1 MVSYRIENGR
11 LKEVVGHRSNVR
23 FHLPRRLSVRTLFP
37 DRSTTDIRITRGG

>member
-11 LKEVVGHRSNVR
+11 LKEVVAHRSNVR

-37 DRSTTDIRITRGG
+37 DPSTTDIRITRGG